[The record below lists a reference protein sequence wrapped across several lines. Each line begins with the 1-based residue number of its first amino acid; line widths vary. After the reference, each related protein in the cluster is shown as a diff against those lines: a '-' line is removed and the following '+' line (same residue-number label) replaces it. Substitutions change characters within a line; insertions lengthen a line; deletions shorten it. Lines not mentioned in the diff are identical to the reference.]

1 MDLREFPMDH
11 QSCPLV
17 LGSCKKKHSHL
28 INDYV
33 VRIMR
38 FSLLADSYTAEDL
51 IYEWDEAQGVKFLGD
66 VELSQFDLISSP
78 YRNASISRK
87 KGTLLKLFIRRT

>member
-1 MDLREFPMDH
+1 
-11 QSCPLV
+11 
-17 LGSCKKKHSHL
+17 
-28 INDYV
+28 
-33 VRIMR
+33 MR